1 MNNIPM
7 NAPMALA
14 TQQGVKTQ
22 TRRSIKGDP
31 RVDDVGHWICS
42 GANWG
47 VGTNGKPYV
56 KEFIKWKA
64 PYKIGEVIWVR
75 EPVRVEHHT
84 LANVGFL
91 MAYRYL
97 SDTTLKTMRVPE
109 RFKKL
114 PKWIEKE
121 QGIPNGCIREMART
135 FIRVAD
141 IRVERLNEIS
151 EDDCL
156 KEGIEKGLFGFGYKN
171 YINHKKF
178 FEPFKIYKYLEK
190 NVNGLMMSFCSLWE
204 SINGKNS
211 FDNRWVWVIEFELI
225 SKEEA
230 ING

>member
-1 MNNIPM
+1 M

-22 TRRSIKGDP
+22 TRRIIKGDP

-47 VGTNGKPYV
+47 VGTDGKPYV

-91 MAYRYL
+91 MAYRHL

-121 QGIPNGCIREMART
+121 QGIPNGCICEMART
-135 FIRVAD
+135 FIRVID
-141 IRVERLNEIS
+141 IWVERLNEIS
-151 EDDCL
+151 YGDAL
-156 KEGIEKGLFGFGYKN
+156 AEGISRDFSAGNEWWLWKDYSTGKFEFEYDFRPEESFGT
-171 YINHKKF
+171 
-178 FEPFKIYKYLEK
+178 
-190 NVNGLMMSFCSLWE
+190 LWE

-211 FDNRWVWVIEFELI
+211 FDNRFVWVIEFELI

-230 ING
+230 TNG

>member
-1 MNNIPM
+1 MNYILM

-14 TQQGVKTQ
+14 TQQGIKTQ
-22 TRRSIKGDP
+22 TRRVASP
-31 RVDDVGHWICS
+31 TAELVYRCAFATPS
-42 GANWG
+42 
-47 VGTNGKPYV
+47 
-56 KEFIKWKA
+56 A

-135 FIRVAD
+135 FIRVTD

-151 EDDCL
+151 EEDCL
-156 KEGIEKGLFGFGYKN
+156 REGIRELSKDGVV
-171 YINHKKF
+171 HKYCVYDHKDYSSTPWTDMVRNPK
-178 FEPFKIYKYLEK
+178 EA
-190 NVNGLMMSFCSLWE
+190 FCALWE

-211 FDNRWVWVIEFELI
+211 FDNRYVFVIELELI

-230 ING
+230 IK